1 MKTVVQKGGKDQ
13 QIPLTAW
20 SWESSVQ
27 GKQII
32 RSPPE
37 KENTAWLSLHKRNH
51 FDLSHFVI

>member
-13 QIPLTAW
+13 QIPLIAW

-37 KENTAWLSLHKRNH
+37 KENTASAKIPKRQK
-51 FDLSHFVI
+51 I